1 MVNPLISS
9 SGSYSYYDRGST
21 VLLVD
26 CGSALGKLLVFF
38 RGGGEGGRGKGEGGR
53 GKGELECAKVVV
65 ERERLS
71 NFLERSKLRM
81 AATVEKYRTLA
92 ARSPSQ

>member
-1 MVNPLISS
+1 MIEGPLYYSWIAARH
-9 SGSYSYYDRGST
+9 SGSF
-21 VLLVD
+21 
-26 CGSALGKLLVFF
+26 CFF
-38 RGGGEGGRGKGEGGR
+38 FLGGGGGDGEGGR
-53 GKGELECAKVVV
+53 GKGELECAKVTVV

-71 NFLERSKLRM
+71 NFLERSKLKM

>member
-9 SGSYSYYDRGST
+9 SGPYSYYDRGST

-26 CGSALGKLLVFF
+26 CGSALGKLLFF
-38 RGGGEGGRGKGEGGR
+38 FWGGGWGR

-71 NFLERSKLRM
+71 NFLERSKLKM

>member
-1 MVNPLISS
+1 MMVNPLISS
-9 SGSYSYYDRGST
+9 SGSYSYYDREST

-26 CGSALGKLLVFF
+26 CGSALGKLLFF
-38 RGGGEGGRGKGEGGR
+38 LGGGWGR

-65 ERERLS
+65 ERERLP
-71 NFLERSKLRM
+71 NFLERSKLKM

>member
-1 MVNPLISS
+1 M
-9 SGSYSYYDRGST
+9 
-21 VLLVD
+21 
-26 CGSALGKLLVFF
+26 GK
-38 RGGGEGGRGKGEGGR
+38 

-65 ERERLS
+65 KRERLS
-71 NFLERSKLRM
+71 NFLERSKLKM

>member
-1 MVNPLISS
+1 MIEGPLYYSWIAARH
-9 SGSYSYYDRGST
+9 SGSFW
-21 VLLVD
+21 
-26 CGSALGKLLVFF
+26 FF
-38 RGGGEGGRGKGEGGR
+38 LGGGGVGK

-65 ERERLS
+65 KRERLS
-71 NFLERSKLRM
+71 NFLERSKLKM

>member
-1 MVNPLISS
+1 MMVNPLISS
-9 SGSYSYYDRGST
+9 SGPYSYYDRGST

-38 RGGGEGGRGKGEGGR
+38 RGGGVGK

-65 ERERLS
+65 ERERLP
-71 NFLERSKLRM
+71 NFLERSKLKM

>member
-1 MVNPLISS
+1 MMVNLISS
-9 SGSYSYYDRGST
+9 SGPYSYYDRGST

-26 CGSALGKLLVFF
+26 CGSALGKLLFF
-38 RGGGEGGRGKGEGGR
+38 LGGGGWGR

-65 ERERLS
+65 ERERLP
-71 NFLERSKLRM
+71 NFLERSKLKM

>member
-1 MVNPLISS
+1 MIESPLYYSWIAARH
-9 SGSYSYYDRGST
+9 SGSFF
-21 VLLVD
+21 
-26 CGSALGKLLVFF
+26 FF
-38 RGGGEGGRGKGEGGR
+38 RGGWGR

-65 ERERLS
+65 ERERLP
-71 NFLERSKLRM
+71 NFLERSKLKM

>member
-1 MVNPLISS
+1 MMVNPLISS
-9 SGSYSYYDRGST
+9 SGPYSYYDRGST

-26 CGSALGKLLVFF
+26 CGSALGKLLFF
-38 RGGGEGGRGKGEGGR
+38 LGGGKGWGR

-71 NFLERSKLRM
+71 NFLERSKLKM
-81 AATVEKYRTLA
+81 AAAVEKYRTLA

>member
-9 SGSYSYYDRGST
+9 SGPYSYYDRGST

-26 CGSALGKLLVFF
+26 CGSALGKLF
-38 RGGGEGGRGKGEGGR
+38 RGWGGGGGGR

-71 NFLERSKLRM
+71 NFLERSKLKM

>member
-1 MVNPLISS
+1 MMVNPLISS

-21 VLLVD
+21 LLLVD
-26 CGSALGKLLVFF
+26 CGSALGKLLVFL
-38 RGGGEGGRGKGEGGR
+38 GGGGVGK

-65 ERERLS
+65 ERERLP
-71 NFLERSKLRM
+71 NFLERSKLKM